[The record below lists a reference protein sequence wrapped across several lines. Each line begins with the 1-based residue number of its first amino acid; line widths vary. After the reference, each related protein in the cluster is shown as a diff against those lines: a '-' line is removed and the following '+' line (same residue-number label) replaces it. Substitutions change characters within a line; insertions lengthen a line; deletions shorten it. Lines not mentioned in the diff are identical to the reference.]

1 MTKQVAPCFGCNNR
15 RVVDGM
21 TCHAT
26 CKLYQQYR
34 EAIAAEKKS
43 ALAMSDVC
51 NSAYHNALN
60 HGVFRK
66 KKYKK
71 GKGNC

>member
-1 MTKQVAPCFGCNNR
+1 MTKQIAPCFGCTNR
-15 RVVDGM
+15 RVVDGK

-34 EAIAAEKKS
+34 ADIEAEKKAAIPDIS
-43 ALAMSDVC
+43 IF
-51 NSAYHNALN
+51 AYHNALN
-60 HGVFRK
+60 SGVFRK
-66 KKYKK
+66 KKYRK